1 MTYLEQTRNRNIKC
15 MQKFLNI
22 QYYILSSLYPIGT
35 SYARKWDMSSTKYTT
50 NVKIPPTK
58 RSIEASA

>member
-1 MTYLEQTRNRNIKC
+1 MYRLNAC

-35 SYARKWDMSSTKYTT
+35 SYARKRDMSSTKYTT

-58 RSIEASA
+58 SSIEASDQICYF